1 MLCWACKPESEFDT
15 ESPVTE
21 NDSEALTVLI
31 EHLNQ
36 LNVRAQ
42 QERPG
47 APEGAAAHAPPLVF
61 PLWIRKESKKATV
74 HTGAK
79 IQETADII
87 APGSVNWESF
97 KSVMHGTP

>member
-1 MLCWACKPESEFDT
+1 MAETCSQ
-15 ESPVTE
+15 
-21 NDSEALTVLI
+21 ALDVSI

-36 LNVRAQ
+36 LNVGAQ
-42 QERPG
+42 QESPG

-61 PLWIRKESKKATV
+61 PLWIRKKSKKATV

-87 APGSVNWESF
+87 APGSVNWESST
-97 KSVMHGTP
+97 SVMRGTP